1 MRYFFALAISLFL
14 HAGISYSQTLEEVND
29 TLLVVSE
36 GSYYADSL
44 KFYDFIS
51 PNDDGHNDYFVVDYI
66 QYFPNCQLMIY
77 NVWGDLVY
85 KKTNYRNEFDGHSNT
100 GLVLMGKIVPDGV
113 YYYTLIDTLK
123 RKYSGKITIKR

>member
-1 MRYFFALAISLFL
+1 
-14 HAGISYSQTLEEVND
+14 
-29 TLLVVSE
+29 
-36 GSYYADSL
+36 
-44 KFYDFIS
+44 
-51 PNDDGHNDYFVVDYI
+51 
-66 QYFPNCQLMIY
+66 MIY